1 MPLTKLVQHLFF
13 SIVFFLPATVLAQ
26 HENVDSLFRLFKKSS
41 PQEVI
46 DIYNQLSNSYRTNN
60 PDSSLYFAKLA
71 LDGADKINYTK
82 GKIIAMHCTGAC
94 LSVKGQFTLSQQY
107 LEEAL
112 DLAEKEKN
120 DSVIALIHNG
130 IGNNLFQLGKYAEAL
145 EHHFK
150 ALEIRERIKDINGIT
165 TSKINIG
172 LLYQTQDKLSL
183 AEQYTR
189 EALDVAKTNNLAQS
203 KIHALHTLA
212 NVYGMENKI
221 KEAMALDEEGITIAE
236 TTKNEFAKS
245 MFYDNMANCYQYAEV
260 PDFPKAKEFF
270 LKSLSI
276 DSSFGNKKQMS
287 DTYINLG
294 SLEMTQH
301 RNEAAIPY
309 LKRSID
315 LSYESGYAE
324 GRKRAFELLADAYRN
339 NGKQDLAFDALQ
351 QSVKIKDSLLNLE
364 SESKI
369 AELQTIY
376 ETEKKQQKIVLQQ
389 EQLSKKNYIIYGIA
403 TLTLLAGLLG
413 FSYYNR
419 YRLKQKARLQET
431 IMQQKE
437 LATRAVLQAEEGE
450 RQRIAKDLHDGIG
463 QMMSAAKMNLSA
475 FESETEFENKE
486 KRQSFTK
493 IISLVDES
501 CKELRN
507 VSHNMMPN
515 ALLKNNLAAAIKEF
529 IDKLDS
535 KKLQVHCYTEG
546 IEERMDANLETV
558 FYRIIQECVNN
569 VIKHAEATTLDI
581 SIIKDNE
588 GIDATVEDNG
598 KGFDTSDKSKF
609 EGIGLRNIVTRV
621 EYLKG
626 SVDFD
631 TNPGKGTLVA
641 IHIPI
646 S

>member
-1 MPLTKLVQHLFF
+1 MPLTKQVQLLFF
-13 SIVFFLPATVLAQ
+13 SIVLFLPATLLAQ
-26 HENVDSLFRLFKKSS
+26 QVNVDSLFRLFKQSS

-46 DIYNQLSNSYRTNN
+46 DIYNQLANSYRTNN

-71 LDGADKINYTK
+71 LDGAEKINYTK
-82 GKIIAMHCTGAC
+82 GKMLAMHSTGAC
-94 LSVKGQFTLSQQY
+94 LSVKGQFSLSQKY
-107 LEEAL
+107 LEEGL
-112 DLAEKEKN
+112 EIAEKEKN

-130 IGNNLFQLGKYAEAL
+130 IGNNLFQLGKYAESL

-150 ALEIRERIKDINGIT
+150 ALEIRERIKDIIGIT

-172 LLYQTQDKLSL
+172 LLYQTQDKLLL

-189 EALDVAKTNNLAQS
+189 EALDVARANNLDQS

-221 KEAMALDEEGITIAE
+221 KEAMALDEEGIAIAE
-236 TTKNEFAKS
+236 TTNNEFAKS

-260 PDFPKAKEFF
+260 PDFSKAMEFF
-270 LKSLSI
+270 SKSLAI

-294 SLEMTQH
+294 SLEMMQ
-301 RNEAAIPY
+301 RKNEAAIPY

-324 GRKRAFELLADAYRN
+324 GRKRAFELLADTYRHT
-339 NGKQDLAFDALQ
+339 GKQDLAFDALQ
-351 QSVKIKDSLLNLE
+351 QSVKIKDSLLNLA

-403 TLTLLAGLLG
+403 TLTLLAALLG

-419 YRLKQKARLQET
+419 YRLKQKTRLQQT
-431 IMQQKE
+431 IMQQQE
-437 LATRAVLQAEEGE
+437 LATRAVLQAEEDE

-475 FESETEFENKE
+475 FESETEFSNKE
-486 KRQSFTK
+486 KQQSFGK
-493 IISLVDES
+493 IITLVDES

-546 IEERMDANLETV
+546 IEERMDANMETV

-581 SIIKDNE
+581 SILKDKD
-588 GIDATVEDNG
+588 GIDATIEDNG
-598 KGFDTSDKSKF
+598 KGFDATDKTKF
-609 EGIGLRNIVTRV
+609 EGIGLKNITTRV

-626 SVDFD
+626 TVDFD
-631 TNPGKGTLVA
+631 SSPGKGTLVA
-641 IHIPI
+641 IHIPLT
-646 S
+646 